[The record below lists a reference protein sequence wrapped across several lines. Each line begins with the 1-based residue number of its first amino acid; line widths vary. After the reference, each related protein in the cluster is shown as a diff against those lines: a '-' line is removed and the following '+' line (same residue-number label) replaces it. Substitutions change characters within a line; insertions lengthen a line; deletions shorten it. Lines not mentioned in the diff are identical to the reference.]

1 MDMNRMHSWEPTC
14 EELPYDPEYSEE
26 TNERFFLD
34 SMIDSVNMEPL
45 FQMMVDKAA

>member
-1 MDMNRMHSWEPTC
+1 MIPNTQRKQM
-14 EELPYDPEYSEE
+14 
-26 TNERFFLD
+26 RFFLD